1 MTFSDAARES
11 ATVGIRENPRV
22 AASFMVRYA
31 LQGEVHLARCIDLS
45 LGGMSIG
52 GDGALP
58 MNAVVRMNLQLPERD
73 EEIPIICRVVHVRDL
88 PLGSVFPCAMGIA
101 FLDLAG
107 EGLAAI
113 ERYIARAEVVGPVLT
128 SPPLSLLIVDDDRE
142 ACERAG
148 DPFLARGDS
157 VRYATDGVEG
167 LAACLR
173 DPPDV
178 LILDV
183 NMPKMDGWQLLRM
196 IGARPSLAS
205 MSVVFVTT
213 MKGDDERLLAYQLG
227 ADDFIGKPARAE
239 ELLARVDRVMRRAR
253 EVGRTLPERKS
264 LHGDLGHVALPSLLS
279 FLEMEK
285 KTGELLVLGEGTA
298 RLFLLDG
305 KLLRVELEG
314 STADSRANLLQILGW
329 TRGQFEFAA
338 QDVSGADEL
347 RVGTT
352 ALLLD
357 LARAAD
363 EAAQARDKK
372 R

>member
-1 MTFSDAARES
+1 LTFSDAARES
-11 ATVGIRENPRV
+11 SAVGIRENPRV
-22 AASFMVRYA
+22 AASFVVRYA
-31 LQGEVHLARCIDLS
+31 LQGEQHLARCMDLS
-45 LGGMSIG
+45 LGGMSIA
-52 GDGALP
+52 GDGGLP
-58 MNAVVRMNLQLPERD
+58 INAVVRMMLQLPDSDQEM
-73 EEIPIICRVVHVRDL
+73 PIICRVVHLHDL
-88 PLGSVFPCAMGIA
+88 PPGSAFPCAMGIS

-107 EGLAAI
+107 EPLAAV
-113 ERYIARAEVVGPVLT
+113 ERYIARAEVIGPVLT

-142 ACERAG
+142 ACELAG
-148 DPFLARGDS
+148 GPFIDRGDS
-157 VRYATDGVEG
+157 VRYAHDGVEG
-167 LAACLR
+167 LASCLR

-183 NMPKMDGWQLLRM
+183 AMPKMDGWQLLRM

-205 MSVVFVTT
+205 VSVVFVTT

-227 ADDFIGKPARAE
+227 ADDFIGKPVRAE

-253 EVGRTLPERKS
+253 EIGHPLPERKS
-264 LHGDLGHVALPSLLS
+264 LHGDLGRVALPSLLS
-279 FLEMEK
+279 FLEIEK

-305 KLLRVELEG
+305 RLLRVELEG
-314 STADSRANLLQILGW
+314 STSDSRANMLQILGW

-347 RVGTT
+347 RSGTT

-363 EAAQARDKK
+363 EAAEARDKK